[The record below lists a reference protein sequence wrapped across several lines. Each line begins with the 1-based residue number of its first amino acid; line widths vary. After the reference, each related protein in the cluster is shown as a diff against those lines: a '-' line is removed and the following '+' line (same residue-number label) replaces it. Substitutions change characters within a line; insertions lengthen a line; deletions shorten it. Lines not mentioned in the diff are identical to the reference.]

1 MGGGDSKL
9 CEALI
14 PISLRWK
21 VRDTEEMRL
30 GSGWPG
36 LISCSSSGFLDHQGC
51 PSEQKSGINARL
63 ALSELS
69 PLTRQLS
76 QGLLA
81 TRV

>member
-14 PISLRWK
+14 PILLRWK
-21 VRDTEEMRL
+21 VRDTEVKRL

-36 LISCSSSGFLDHQGC
+36 LISSSGSGSLDHQGC

-63 ALSELS
+63 DLSELS
-69 PLTRQLS
+69 PLTKQLS

-81 TRV
+81 TGV